1 MVIAGAFPQK
11 GAVPAETIRRIAITQ
26 EKQIVNRE

>member
-1 MVIAGAFPQK
+1 MVIAGPFFK
-11 GAVPAETIRRIAITQ
+11 GAGLAQTIRRIAITQ